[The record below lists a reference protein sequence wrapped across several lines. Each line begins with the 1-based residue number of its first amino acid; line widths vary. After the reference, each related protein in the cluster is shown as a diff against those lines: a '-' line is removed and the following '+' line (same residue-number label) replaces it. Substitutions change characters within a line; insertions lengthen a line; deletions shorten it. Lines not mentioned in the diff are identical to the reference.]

1 MEKTRE
7 PYTFDRVVRLTI
19 TIACVIAGL
28 WLLNYLK
35 GVLIPFL
42 VACLI
47 AYMLNPIVGWNR
59 KLFRLKG
66 RVLATILTIIE
77 VTVILGAAL
86 SFLGPY
92 IYKEFQN
99 MIVLFNNYAKAN
111 FDVPYL
117 PKAIHDFILD
127 TVDIEHLKSLMT
139 REEWVNLLREA
150 ANKTWPFVEST
161 FSIILSIFSWA
172 IVFIYIVFILID
184 FEKVMAGFKSIVP
197 PKYKKRVFS
206 IIDDVESSMNRYFRG
221 QATVS
226 FFVGISFCI
235 GFWIIDLP
243 MAIMLGLFIGLL
255 NMVPYLQLIS
265 IPIAAILCLVS
276 TVSTGSDFWVQ
287 FGLVIV
293 VYCVSQLIQDL
304 ILIPKIMGKYMGLNP
319 AIIFLSLSIWSALL
333 GFVGLIIAVPLTTL
347 LLSYYDK
354 YIERRDLQPWNR
366 EPSHKPDNDKELPR
380 HN

>member
-243 MAIMLGLFIGLL
+243 MAIVLGLFIGLL

-366 EPSHKPDNDKELPR
+366 EPSHKPDNDKE
-380 HN
+380 

>member
-1 MEKTRE
+1 MEKRRE

-19 TIACVIAGL
+19 TIACVVAGL

-35 GVLIPFL
+35 GVLIPFF

-47 AYMLNPIVGWNR
+47 AYMLNPIVGWNK

-66 RVLATILTIIE
+66 RVLATILTIVE
-77 VTVILGAAL
+77 VTVVLGTAL

-92 IYKEFQN
+92 IYSEFQN
-99 MIVLFNNYAKAN
+99 MVVLFNNYAKAN

-117 PKAIHDFILD
+117 PKAIHDFIVE
-127 TVDIEHLKSLMT
+127 TVDIDHLKSLMT
-139 REEWVNLLREA
+139 REEWAKLMTEA
-150 ANKTWPFVEST
+150 ANKTWPFVTGTLSV
-161 FSIILSIFSWA
+161 ILSIFSWA

-206 IIDDVESSMNRYFRG
+206 IIDDIERSMNRYFRG
-221 QATVS
+221 QAMVS
-226 FFVGISFCI
+226 FLVGITFCI
-235 GFWIIDLP
+235 GFLIIKLP
-243 MAIMLGLFIGLL
+243 MAIALGLFIGLL

-265 IPIAAILCLVS
+265 IPIAALLCLVS
-276 TVSTGSDFWVQ
+276 TVSTGSDFWVM
-287 FGLVIV
+287 FGWVIV

-304 ILIPKIMGKYMGLNP
+304 ILIPKIMGKFMGLNP
-319 AIIFLSLSIWSALL
+319 AIIFLSLSIWSVLL

-366 EPSHKPDNDKELPR
+366 ETPEKKTNNDKK
-380 HN
+380 